1 MATSSAT
8 NRTEH
13 NQAQHNEDLCRDLHL
28 RGGYEDWVI
37 TTAFYSALH
46 YVRQHVFPLKET
58 TENGSE
64 VILASLD
71 AYVSYHHLYGK
82 DKHGIVRQFAFG
94 VSKSCGNSYKAL
106 LDLSFTSRYN
116 GDRVFAP
123 FPAQAISLLEK
134 IKIEVGKSGK
144 K

>member
-1 MATSSAT
+1 MCLTTTFMAKT
-8 NRTEH
+8 NMVSFV
-13 NQAQHNEDLCRDLHL
+13 N
-28 RGGYEDWVI
+28 
-37 TTAFYSALH
+37 S
-46 YVRQHVFPLKET
+46 P
-58 TENGSE
+58 
-64 VILASLD
+64 LASQSP
-71 AYVSYHHLYGK
+71 AGT
-82 DKHGIVRQFAFG
+82 AT
-94 VSKSCGNSYKAL
+94 AL